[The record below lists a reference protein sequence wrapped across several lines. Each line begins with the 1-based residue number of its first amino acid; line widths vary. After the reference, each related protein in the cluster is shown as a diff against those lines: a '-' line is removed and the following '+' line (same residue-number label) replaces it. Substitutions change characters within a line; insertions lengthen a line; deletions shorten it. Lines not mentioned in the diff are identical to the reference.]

1 VCEAEQDEFLE
12 LFSRKRRPHGKAAEW
27 LRQWLSEA
35 KMKQR
40 NVKEMPGYEEMFQK
54 LVEAMPIEKR
64 LAGLGPEEVMRT
76 YAPEQRL
83 AGLDPE
89 QRLAG
94 LDPEQRL
101 AGLDPEQRLAGLDAV
116 HAVLALPA
124 EVLRGL
130 SESYVRSLP
139 AEAQKEI
146 KKRLRH
152 RSVPGGPKKAKA
164 AKAGQGHREGTP

>member
-40 NVKEMPGYEEMFQK
+40 NVKDMPGYEEMFQK

-101 AGLDPEQRLAGLDAV
+101 AGLDAV

-130 SESYVRSLP
+130 SEAYVRSLP
-139 AEAQKEI
+139 AEAQREI
-146 KKRLRH
+146 KKRLQR